1 MSVRVLFFS
10 QLRDV
15 CGTDEIDFDLEIGTG
30 TASEKEQSVGDL
42 LSTLYQRFDGLA
54 KWDARILV
62 AVNQEYAER
71 GQVLKPGDEI
81 AVMPPVQ
88 GG

>member
-15 CGTDEIDFDLEIGTG
+15 CGTDELDFELEGLPRA
-30 TASEKEQSVGDL
+30 TAVGQSVGDL
-42 LSTLYQRFDGLA
+42 LSVLYDRFEGLG
-54 KWDARILV
+54 KWDTRILV

-71 GQVLKPGDEI
+71 GQVLQSGDEV